1 MTKRHDRINASVLFV
16 DDDASLRRVMQL
28 EIERMGFDV
37 TVAGDVAAA
46 REAIGKKDFDV
57 VILDLRMPKV
67 NGDEYLVELKKE
79 SPWSEV
85 IVLTGNANIDVAIEC
100 MKNGAYDFLTKPCSL
115 DQLEILIEKACEKRR
130 LVTQFE
136 SLQPR
141 AFAGVGVGNS
151 PSFQR
156 IKEMVIKVAPTE
168 EPILILGEN
177 GTGKELLAREIVRY
191 CKRTDQPFVTVNC
204 SAFSESLLEA
214 ELFGHERGAFTGAD
228 RRRIGVFQLAD
239 HGTIFLDEIGDM
251 PPSMQAKLLRTLQ
264 SGEVRPVGA
273 EKNIYVDVRLI
284 SATNQDLPR
293 LVEDGAFRRDLYHRL
308 NTFTLQLPPLRDR
321 GEDIAELAE
330 HFLAEQNRRI
340 ERRLSFSAETLGAL
354 KAYSWPGNIRELQ
367 NVVKRASILAP
378 GDVIASESLP
388 EYLKNPRRAS
398 EGEMD
403 ITGMSAEEL
412 EEIHIVKMIQA
423 CDGNKREAAR
433 RLKISNK
440 TLYNKLHAY
449 GIDLETAGVI
459 RVPDTAQ

>member
-1 MTKRHDRINASVLFV
+1 MTKRNDRKNASVLFV

-28 EIERMGFDV
+28 EIERMGYDV
-37 TVAGDVAAA
+37 TVAGDVAGA

-67 NGDEYLVELKKE
+67 SGDEYLVELKKD

-100 MKNGAYDFLTKPCSL
+100 MKKGAYDFLTKPCSL

-141 AFAGVGVGNS
+141 AFAGVGIGNS

-156 IKEMVIKVAPTE
+156 IKEMVVKVAPTG

-191 CKRTDQPFVTVNC
+191 CKRTDRPFVTVNC

-228 RRRIGVFQLAD
+228 RRRIGVFELAD
-239 HGTIFLDEIGDM
+239 GGTIFLDEIGDM
-251 PPSMQAKLLRTLQ
+251 PASMQAKLLRTLQ

-293 LVEDGAFRRDLYHRL
+293 LVEDGGFRRDLYHRL
-308 NTFTLQLPPLRDR
+308 NTFTLELPPLRDR
-321 GEDIAELAE
+321 GEDIVELAE
-330 HFLAEQNRRI
+330 HFLAEQSRRI
-340 ERRLSFSAETLGAL
+340 ERRLSFSAETLETL
-354 KAYSWPGNIRELQ
+354 KAYPWPGNVRELQ

-378 GDVIASESLP
+378 GDVIAPDSLP
-388 EYLKNPRRAS
+388 EHLNQPLRAS

-403 ITGMSAEEL
+403 ITKMSAEEL

-423 CDGNKREAAR
+423 CGGNKREAAR

-440 TLYNKLHAY
+440 TLYNKLHAF
-449 GIDLETAGVI
+449 GIDLDEVASH
-459 RVPDTAQ
+459 A